1 MVPISLWW
9 KKEGYIN
16 IFSSS
21 AMMLV
26 KKVGK
31 RKKSRNRKWQSRW
44 RTISLWQGIVLMCR
58 DDAATICQVIWYFFT
73 VFYKIRDI
81 QLYRPCSEA
90 LRATSQ
96 FGPTLSPMNLQNSE
110 QRGEYWFWP
119 SGMMLIKME
128 GKKGKMNKRKWL
140 SIWCTSSSRQ
150 GVVLMCFEETADR
163 WPSEMLLRCSR

>member
-1 MVPISLWW
+1 MGNGKTFIDSEKSSYASLQSLKKIMSKVLKQSMLNQLQEQLQELSFQQRYHTFLSAFPLGRLLWKTGSQRLKYKLVDKVVPISLWW

-58 DDAATICQVIWYFFT
+58 DDAATICQVIWYF
-73 VFYKIRDI
+73 
-81 QLYRPCSEA
+81 
-90 LRATSQ
+90 LRYS
-96 FGPTLSPMNLQNSE
+96 
-110 QRGEYWFWP
+110 
-119 SGMMLIKME
+119 IK
-128 GKKGKMNKRKWL
+128 
-140 SIWCTSSSRQ
+140 
-150 GVVLMCFEETADR
+150 
-163 WPSEMLLRCSR
+163 

>member
-1 MVPISLWW
+1 MAPISLWW

-21 AMMLV
+21 AMMLA

-58 DDAATICQVIWYFFT
+58 DDAATICKVIWYFFT

-81 QLYRPCSEA
+81 QLYRPCSDG

-96 FGPTLSPMNLQNSE
+96 FGPTLSPMN
-110 QRGEYWFWP
+110 
-119 SGMMLIKME
+119 SG
-128 GKKGKMNKRKWL
+128 GCKGKADMGSACVPWSKKHSL
-140 SIWCTSSSRQ
+140 SMPKARQ
-150 GVVLMCFEETADR
+150 R
-163 WPSEMLLRCSR
+163 WPISVGFVLKFSKGSVQSKEGNIDFDHLAWC